1 MELNR
6 RTRRFNRLA
15 NIGFVVLFIALIA
28 GLAALSLRFSVSFD
42 WTAGARATLSEPS
55 RDLIREIDEPVRF
68 VAFVEDDG
76 LRDRVAAVIRRY
88 QEAREDVE
96 LEFVNPELEP
106 ERTREF
112 GVSGEG
118 EIFVLVGDQRE
129 RIEDFT
135 EDGITN
141 AIARAL
147 RAGEQWFVFTD
158 DHGEADP
165 LGEANHDLG
174 YLGGQLEQ
182 RGLNLQQVRL
192 SQEPLPDNTGTLVI
206 AGARHD
212 FFPNEMQQIQQHLE
226 AGGNL
231 LWLVNPHGARM
242 PELAQ
247 KLGVRIRDGH
257 LRDPAGQQLGLED
270 PSMVVI
276 MEYGDGPVEE
286 RMEAVTLFPHATAI
300 EPLAETTFDDRQAIL
315 ETSGQA
321 WLEDDQGEMLASGH
335 FNLGMLLSRD
345 HEDAAGEQRVAVI
358 GSSDFATNAYVGN
371 GDNARFGQYLA
382 DWLAEDEASVEV
394 PVRGAPDRQLDLGT
408 LGYTIIGGFFL
419 IALPALLVIS
429 GGWIWWRRRR
439 S

>member
-6 RTRRFNRLA
+6 RTHWFNRIA
-15 NIGFVVLFIALIA
+15 NIGFVVLFVALIA
-28 GLAALSLRFSVSFD
+28 GLAALSLRFSASFD

-55 RDLIREIDEPVRF
+55 RDLVREIEQPIRF
-68 VAFVEDDG
+68 VAFVEDEG
-76 LRDRVAAVIRRY
+76 LRERIAAVIRRY
-88 QEAREDVE
+88 QEARADVG

-106 ERTREF
+106 ERTRQF
-112 GVSGEG
+112 GVGGEG
-118 EIFVLVGDQRE
+118 EIFVMVGDQRE
-129 RIEDFT
+129 RIQDFT

-147 RAGEQWFVFTD
+147 RAGEQWFVFTT

-174 YLGGQLEQ
+174 YLGRQLEQ

-192 SQEPLPDNTGTLVI
+192 GHESLPDNTGTLVI
-206 AGARHD
+206 AGARND
-212 FFPNEMQQIQQHLE
+212 FFPNEMQQVREHLD

-231 LWLVNPHGARM
+231 LWLVNPHGSRM
-242 PELAQ
+242 PQLAEH
-247 KLGVRIRDGH
+247 LDVRIRDGH

-270 PSMVVI
+270 PAMVVI
-276 MEYGDGPVEE
+276 MGYGDGPVEQ

-300 EPLAETTFDDRQAIL
+300 EPLADADFEQRGIL
-315 ETSGQA
+315 ETSGES
-321 WLEDDQGEMLASGH
+321 WLEDDQGELLASGR
-335 FNLGMLLSRD
+335 FQLGMLLTREQD
-345 HEDAAGEQRVAVI
+345 EAAGEQRVAVI

-371 GDNARFGQYLA
+371 GDNARFVQYLA
-382 DWLAEDEASVEV
+382 DWLAEDETSVEV
-394 PVRGAPDRQLDLGT
+394 PIRGAPDRSLELGPVA
-408 LGYTIIGGFFL
+408 YIVIGGFFL
-419 IALPALLVIS
+419 IALPALLLLS